1 MNNSKFDLTF
11 PMLEY
16 GTSETPWDLQP
27 WLFLGG
33 AGAKVKYVHQQI
45 SRGDLG
51 SPLLERL
58 ELVKRLHEHIT
69 DDLIGGGS
77 RFSALNKIQALRKLF
92 AWVDLENV
100 HFSLDTAASIFIRW
114 TNHLLQCHK
123 NRPNF
128 SDGSLYDLTRLTA
141 TMLDRVL
148 NRQASL
154 SKSTRIRK
162 PRNKAKVQTSKA
174 DKQNLQITFT
184 FGHVLADICE
194 TLTWERIMAPLPVCV
209 SLHSGQVLELWSG
222 YLNPK
227 KAAMRNTKPKSQVQ
241 INASLVARN
250 AHDEDRTL
258 QTRFPIVNLRIEC
271 ELLMSISQTGLNLQQ
286 AHTLRID
293 QFHYTSHL
301 DGYQVRT
308 YKKRRGGEVLFEIF
322 TSYREWFERYIKW
335 RSEWFS
341 DESDSLLFPLI
352 RNRGRILEKAPQF
365 TNIRRICR
373 EYSIPMVSPK
383 TLRGTRINWLLR
395 MGHNP
400 EQVAELAQH
409 TVQTLMHV
417 YTNPHPQIAM
427 VEITRFHQQSD
438 LSLASPGPGRCVLTT
453 PVPMDTIPK
462 NAPRPDCIN
471 AAGCLFCVQH
481 RDIESED
488 HVWSLS
494 SLRYLKSLELA
505 RYSPSNSNQYLVTNH
520 PALLV
525 IEQLTAKLN
534 FFEKYSETGKLWVE
548 ESKARINEG
557 DYHPAWDGFIRLAEF
572 GKKSL

>member
-123 NRPNF
+123 YRPNF

-271 ELLMSISQTGLNLQQ
+271 ELLMFISQTGLNLQQ

-335 RSEWFS
+335 RSEWF
-341 DESDSLLFPLI
+341 
-352 RNRGRILEKAPQF
+352 
-365 TNIRRICR
+365 
-373 EYSIPMVSPK
+373 
-383 TLRGTRINWLLR
+383 
-395 MGHNP
+395 
-400 EQVAELAQH
+400 
-409 TVQTLMHV
+409 
-417 YTNPHPQIAM
+417 
-427 VEITRFHQQSD
+427 
-438 LSLASPGPGRCVLTT
+438 
-453 PVPMDTIPK
+453 
-462 NAPRPDCIN
+462 
-471 AAGCLFCVQH
+471 
-481 RDIESED
+481 
-488 HVWSLS
+488 
-494 SLRYLKSLELA
+494 
-505 RYSPSNSNQYLVTNH
+505 
-520 PALLV
+520 
-525 IEQLTAKLN
+525 
-534 FFEKYSETGKLWVE
+534 
-548 ESKARINEG
+548 
-557 DYHPAWDGFIRLAEF
+557 
-572 GKKSL
+572 

>member
-51 SPLLERL
+51 SLLPERL

-100 HFSLDTAASIFIRW
+100 YFSLDTAASIFIRW
-114 TNHLLQCHK
+114 TDYLLQCHK
-123 NRPNF
+123 SRPNF

-194 TLTWERIMAPLPVCV
+194 ALTWERIMAPLPVCV
-209 SLHSGQVLELWSG
+209 SLHSGQVLEIWSG

-227 KAAMRNTKPKSQVQ
+227 KAAMRNTKPKSQAQ

-258 QTRFPIVNLRIEC
+258 QLAFPSLTYGLSVN
-271 ELLMSISQTGLNLQQ
+271 
-286 AHTLRID
+286 
-293 QFHYTSHL
+293 Y
-301 DGYQVRT
+301 
-308 YKKRRGGEVLFEIF
+308 
-322 TSYREWFERYIKW
+322 
-335 RSEWFS
+335 
-341 DESDSLLFPLI
+341 
-352 RNRGRILEKAPQF
+352 
-365 TNIRRICR
+365 
-373 EYSIPMVSPK
+373 
-383 TLRGTRINWLLR
+383 
-395 MGHNP
+395 
-400 EQVAELAQH
+400 
-409 TVQTLMHV
+409 
-417 YTNPHPQIAM
+417 
-427 VEITRFHQQSD
+427 
-438 LSLASPGPGRCVLTT
+438 
-453 PVPMDTIPK
+453 
-462 NAPRPDCIN
+462 
-471 AAGCLFCVQH
+471 
-481 RDIESED
+481 
-488 HVWSLS
+488 
-494 SLRYLKSLELA
+494 
-505 RYSPSNSNQYLVTNH
+505 
-520 PALLV
+520 
-525 IEQLTAKLN
+525 
-534 FFEKYSETGKLWVE
+534 
-548 ESKARINEG
+548 
-557 DYHPAWDGFIRLAEF
+557 
-572 GKKSL
+572 